1 MFFYYLKGKCTGSR
15 VRFADAPDGGEGAQ
29 VGNLSGNNGG
39 GSESTE
45 DEPSTDELLA
55 KIARLEV
62 EGSKNKAALDKA
74 LKEKGEI
81 TKQYRSTLTAQE
93 QAALEKKEADE
104 AKDARIA
111 ELETKMLIGEY
122 TERCMDPE
130 IGMSKDAAKKFAE
143 SLAGND
149 IESAFKCLAEH
160 IKVTKSDMEQEFY
173 KNRKDI
179 NAGNGNAKESLAV
192 EKAKEFAKNKKAGV
206 NADIL
211 KHYM

>member
-1 MFFYYLKGKCTGSR
+1 MFFYYLKGKRTGSR

-39 GSESTE
+39 GSGSTE

-55 KIARLEV
+55 KIARLEA

-149 IESAFKCLAEH
+149 IEQLLN
-160 IKVTKSDMEQEFY
+160 V
-173 KNRKDI
+173 
-179 NAGNGNAKESLAV
+179 L
-192 EKAKEFAKNKKAGV
+192 
-206 NADIL
+206 
-211 KHYM
+211 